1 MSHSKYK
8 IYQKDWKILRE
19 LDMDARQSSS
29 KIAKKLKLSPE
40 VVNYRIKKLEVNN
53 IITHYQLIVNLSK
66 LDIFQFKIC
75 LSLQHLQSS
84 KLNDIIEKLKNNQ
97 SVKWVVSCNGNWD
110 LIISLE
116 TDSIEDMDILK
127 NEILSIFETYINKKA
142 ISILIEADTYNRDYL
157 TDEKK
162 ELSKPRA
169 IMKKGEKV
177 KLDELDMDI
186 LKQLSENARK
196 PVIQISKELNTAP
209 RVIMYRIKQLKKENI
224 IIGYKIALNYEKLGI
239 KFFKTLFYL
248 DNPKK
253 EKINTLIKYF
263 EMNKNI
269 IHHAKVL
276 GNWDFEPEFEVYSEK
291 EFNTIITDIK
301 DKFSE
306 IIKNIDIITITKE
319 HKFVYL

>member
-127 NEILSIFETYINKKA
+127 N
-142 ISILIEADTYNRDYL
+142 
-157 TDEKK
+157 
-162 ELSKPRA
+162 
-169 IMKKGEKV
+169 
-177 KLDELDMDI
+177 
-186 LKQLSENARK
+186 
-196 PVIQISKELNTAP
+196 
-209 RVIMYRIKQLKKENI
+209 
-224 IIGYKIALNYEKLGI
+224 
-239 KFFKTLFYL
+239 
-248 DNPKK
+248 
-253 EKINTLIKYF
+253 
-263 EMNKNI
+263 
-269 IHHAKVL
+269 
-276 GNWDFEPEFEVYSEK
+276 
-291 EFNTIITDIK
+291 
-301 DKFSE
+301 
-306 IIKNIDIITITKE
+306 
-319 HKFVYL
+319 